1 MPIATG
7 DVFGSDQLGVY
18 LACVGSVVFH
28 PRELEEN
35 VVEDI
40 QTSLEAEMAG
50 ISIGGSQLI
59 GSLLA
64 GNSKG
69 MAVADLATQEDLDIL
84 TSFGDVV
91 VLESGINT
99 AGNLLLVNEKGAVA
113 SPAIP
118 DFGLEILADVL
129 QTDVIS
135 TTIADHDVVGSLGI
149 ANDLGV
155 LLHPDV
161 GEAEVELIQDVLGV
175 KPMVGTVAFG
185 SPFVGAG
192 LVASNS
198 GAYVGRETTGPELNR
213 IEDAL
218 GLI

>member
-7 DVFGSDQLGVY
+7 DIFGSDQLGVY
-18 LACVGSVVFH
+18 LARIGKVLFYPTELENSVV
-28 PRELEEN
+28 EE
-35 VVEDI
+35 I
-40 QTSLEAEMAG
+40 QTALETEMAG

-69 MAVADLATQEDLDIL
+69 LAVADLATQSDIDSL
-84 TSFGDVV
+84 SSYGDIV

-99 AGNLLLVNEKGAVA
+99 AGNLLVVNENGVVA
-113 SPAIP
+113 SQAIP
-118 DFGLEILADVL
+118 DFGLEILSDVL
-129 QTDVIS
+129 QTDVVS
-135 TTIADHDVVGSLGI
+135 TTIAGHDVVGSLGI
-149 ANDLGV
+149 ANDKGV

-161 GEAEVELIQDVLGV
+161 TENEVELITSALGV

-198 GAYVGRETTGPELNR
+198 GAYVGSETTGPELNR

>member
-18 LACVGSVVFH
+18 LACLGNVVFH
-28 PRELEEN
+28 PRELEAN

-40 QTSLEAEMAG
+40 QTALEIEMAG

-69 MAVADLATQEDLDIL
+69 MAVADLATQEDLDVL

-99 AGNLLLVNEKGAVA
+99 AGNLLLVNEKGVVA
-113 SPAIP
+113 SPAVP
-118 DFGLEILADVL
+118 DLGLEILADVL
-129 QTDVIS
+129 QADVTS

-149 ANDLGV
+149 TNDHGV

-198 GAYVGRETTGPELNR
+198 GAYVGSETTGPELNR

>member
-18 LACVGSVVFH
+18 LACIGNVVFH
-28 PRELEEN
+28 PVELESK
-35 VVEDI
+35 VVEAI
-40 QTSLEAEMAG
+40 HTALEVEMVG

-64 GNSKG
+64 GNSRG
-69 MAVADLATQEDLDIL
+69 MAVADLATQDDIDML
-84 TSFGDVV
+84 TSFGDIV

-99 AGNLLLVNEKGAVA
+99 AGNLLLVNDNGVVA

-118 DFGLEILADVL
+118 DFGLEILADVM
-129 QTDVIS
+129 QTSVAS
-135 TTIADHDVVGSLGI
+135 TTIADHEVVGSLGI
-149 ANDLGV
+149 ANDHGV

-161 GEAEVELIQDVLGV
+161 SELEVQIIQDALGV

>member
-1 MPIATG
+1 MPISTG

-18 LACVGSVVFH
+18 LACLGNVVFH
-28 PRELEEN
+28 PRELEAN

-40 QTSLEAEMAG
+40 QTALETEMAG

-69 MAVADLATQEDLDIL
+69 MAVADLATQEDLDVL

-129 QTDVIS
+129 KTDVTS
-135 TTIADHDVVGSLGI
+135 TTIADHDVVGSLAI
-149 ANDLGV
+149 ANDHGV

-161 GEAEVELIQDVLGV
+161 SQTEVEMIQDVLGV

-198 GAYVGRETTGPELNR
+198 GAYVGSETTGPELNR

>member
-18 LACVGSVVFH
+18 LACVGNVVFH
-28 PRELEEN
+28 PRELEAK
-35 VVEDI
+35 VVEEI
-40 QTSLEAEMAG
+40 QTALEAEMVG

-69 MAVADLATQEDLDIL
+69 MAVADLATQEDLDVL

-129 QTDVIS
+129 QTDVTS

-149 ANDLGV
+149 ANDHGV

-161 GEAEVELIQDVLGV
+161 GQTEVELIQDVLGV
-175 KPMVGTVAFG
+175 KPMVGTVSFG

-198 GAYVGRETTGPELNR
+198 GAYVGSDTTGPELNR

>member
-18 LACVGSVVFH
+18 LACVGNVVFH
-28 PRELEEN
+28 PRELEAK
-35 VVEDI
+35 VVEEI
-40 QTSLEAEMAG
+40 QASLEAEMAG

-69 MAVADLATQEDLDIL
+69 MAVADLATQEDLDVL

-129 QTDVIS
+129 QTDVTS

-161 GEAEVELIQDVLGV
+161 GQTEVELIQEVLGV
-175 KPMVGTVAFG
+175 KPMVGTVSFG

-198 GAYVGRETTGPELNR
+198 GAYVGSDTTGPELNR

>member
-18 LACVGSVVFH
+18 LACVGNVVFH
-28 PRELEEN
+28 PRELEAN
-35 VVEDI
+35 VVEEI
-40 QTSLEAEMAG
+40 HVALEAEMAG

-69 MAVADLATQEDLDIL
+69 MAVADLATQEDLDVL

-129 QTDVIS
+129 QTDVTS

-161 GEAEVELIQDVLGV
+161 GQTEVELIQEVLGV
-175 KPMVGTVAFG
+175 KPMVGTVSFG

-192 LVASNS
+192 MVVSNS
-198 GAYVGRETTGPELNR
+198 GAYVGSDTTGPELNR
-213 IEDAL
+213 VEDAL

>member
-18 LACVGSVVFH
+18 LACVGNVVFH
-28 PRELEEN
+28 PRELEAK
-35 VVEDI
+35 VVEEI
-40 QTSLEAEMAG
+40 QTALEAEMVG

-69 MAVADLATQEDLDIL
+69 MAVADLATQEDLDVL

-129 QTDVIS
+129 QTDVTS

-161 GEAEVELIQDVLGV
+161 GQTEVELIQDVLGV
-175 KPMVGTVAFG
+175 KPMVGTVSFG

-198 GAYVGRETTGPELNR
+198 GAYVGSDTTGPELNR

>member
-28 PRELEEN
+28 PRELGEN

-91 VLESGINT
+91 VLESGINN
-99 AGNLLLVNEKGAVA
+99 AGNLLLVNELGAGA

>member
-7 DVFGSDQLGVY
+7 DIYGSDQLGVY
-18 LACVGSVVFH
+18 LSCIGDVVFH
-28 PRELEEN
+28 PTELEKSL
-35 VVEDI
+35 VEEI
-40 QTSLEAEMAG
+40 QAALGTEMYG
-50 ISIGGSQLI
+50 VTIGGSQLI

-64 GNSKG
+64 GNSRG
-69 MAVADLATQEDLDIL
+69 MAVADLATQSNIDEL
-84 TSFGDVV
+84 TSFGDIV

-99 AGNLLLVNEKGAVA
+99 AGNLLLVNENGVVA

-118 DFGLEILADVL
+118 EFGLEILADVM
-129 QTDVIS
+129 QTNVVS
-135 TTIADHDVVGSLGI
+135 STIAGHDVVGSLGI
-149 ANDLGV
+149 ANDKGV

-161 GEAEVELIQDVLGV
+161 GEHEVELIQAALGV
-175 KPMVGTVAFG
+175 KPMVGTVSFG

>member
-18 LACVGSVVFH
+18 LACVGNIVFH
-28 PRELEEN
+28 PRELEAK
-35 VVEDI
+35 VVEEI
-40 QTSLEAEMAG
+40 QASLEAEMAG

-69 MAVADLATQEDLDIL
+69 MAVADLATQEDLDVL

-99 AGNLLLVNEKGAVA
+99 AGNLLLVNEKGVVA

-129 QTDVIS
+129 QTDVTS

-149 ANDLGV
+149 ANDHGV

-161 GEAEVELIQDVLGV
+161 GQTEVELIQDVLGV
-175 KPMVGTVAFG
+175 KPMVGTVSFG

-198 GAYVGRETTGPELNR
+198 GAYVGSDTTGPELNR

>member
-18 LACVGSVVFH
+18 LACVGNVVFH
-28 PRELEEN
+28 PRELEAK
-35 VVEDI
+35 VVEEI
-40 QTSLEAEMAG
+40 QTALEAEMTG

-69 MAVADLATQEDLDIL
+69 MAVADLATQEDLDVL

-129 QTDVIS
+129 QTDVTS

-161 GEAEVELIQDVLGV
+161 GQTEVELIQDVLGV
-175 KPMVGTVAFG
+175 KPMVGTVSFG

-198 GAYVGRETTGPELNR
+198 GAYVGSDTTGPELNR

>member
-18 LACVGSVVFH
+18 LACLGNVVFH
-28 PRELEEN
+28 PRELEAN

-40 QTSLEAEMAG
+40 QTALETEMAG

-69 MAVADLATQEDLDIL
+69 MAVADLATQEDLDVL

-99 AGNLLLVNEKGAVA
+99 AGNLLLVNEKGVVA
-113 SPAIP
+113 SPAVP
-118 DFGLEILADVL
+118 DFGLEIIADVL
-129 QTDVIS
+129 QADVIS
-135 TTIADHDVVGSLGI
+135 TTIAVHDVVGSLGI
-149 ANDLGV
+149 ANDHGV

-161 GEAEVELIQDVLGV
+161 GEAEVELIQDALGV

>member
-18 LACVGSVVFH
+18 LACVGNVVFH
-28 PRELEEN
+28 PRELEAK
-35 VVEDI
+35 VVEEI
-40 QTSLEAEMAG
+40 QASLEAEMAG

-69 MAVADLATQEDLDIL
+69 MAVADLATQEDLDVL

-129 QTDVIS
+129 QTDVTS

-149 ANDLGV
+149 ANDHGV

-161 GEAEVELIQDVLGV
+161 GQTEVELIQDVLGV
-175 KPMVGTVAFG
+175 KPMVGTVSFG

-198 GAYVGRETTGPELNR
+198 GAYVGSDTTGPELNR

>member
-18 LACVGSVVFH
+18 LACVGNVVFH
-28 PRELEEN
+28 PRELEAK
-35 VVEDI
+35 VVEEI
-40 QTSLEAEMAG
+40 QASLEAEMAG

-69 MAVADLATQEDLDIL
+69 MAVADLATQEDLDVL

-99 AGNLLLVNEKGAVA
+99 AGNLLLVNEKGTVA

-129 QTDVIS
+129 QTDVTS

-149 ANDLGV
+149 ANDHGV

-161 GEAEVELIQDVLGV
+161 GQTEVELIQDVLGV
-175 KPMVGTVAFG
+175 KPMVGTVSFG

-198 GAYVGRETTGPELNR
+198 GAYVGSDTTGPELNR

-218 GLI
+218 GLF